1 METTALQHL
10 CLGCMNYL
18 DQRDGPCPVCGGRL
32 SMGRFRRSGG
42 RNVEILAVCDCGYS
56 IVVIRSIPGRNRFV
70 RIS

>member
-1 METTALQHL
+1 MTPTI
-10 CLGCMNYL
+10 
-18 DQRDGPCPVCGGRL
+18 DQRRRAEPLGPCPVCGGRL
-32 SMGRFRRSGG
+32 SMGRFRRNGG